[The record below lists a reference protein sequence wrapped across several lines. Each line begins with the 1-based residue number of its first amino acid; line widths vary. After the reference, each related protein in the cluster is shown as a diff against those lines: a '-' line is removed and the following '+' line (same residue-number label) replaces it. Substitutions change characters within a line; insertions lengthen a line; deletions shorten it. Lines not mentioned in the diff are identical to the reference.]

1 MGFKLDRVDEVRQ
14 CCLRRDARTL
24 SSCGA
29 SALEEKKKTETYCT
43 RACVDHIER
52 LRWNARDAR
61 PATRRF
67 KEALF
72 CSVVLRAAES
82 SV

>member
-14 CCLRRDARTL
+14 CCLRRDARSL
-24 SSCGA
+24 SSRGA
-29 SALEEKKKTETYCT
+29 SALEKKKKNGNILY
-43 RACVDHIER
+43 ACVDHIER
-52 LRWNARDAR
+52 LRWNARDTR

-72 CSVVLRAAES
+72 LSVVLRAA
-82 SV
+82 